1 MGKNKNLNSIDFVS
15 LLLNN
20 YKKLG
25 INENELVVLLM
36 MNNFSQSGNNLF
48 TQESFLPYTNFS
60 NSQLDDI
67 FVSLLSK
74 NLIEYQLNNG
84 KMQTNLNP
92 LRERLYQ
99 ELTKSILGNDIIQEE
114 KKKQKLENLYKTF
127 NTTFKR
133 ELAPFEINKIED
145 WLVSGYSVEQILYAL
160 RKAQSFGKLSMK
172 NINTYLLQSKIE
184 KDVEEEFSD
193 YVKWGGLPQRF
204 MQTDDMSKKTYL
216 NDIYDSII
224 IKDVVQRFGV
234 KNIDLLNRIATYL
247 LTTPSQVFS
256 PESIKKYLESTS
268 RGVSLETLYNYLDYF
283 VRANLISKADRYD
296 IRGKRI
302 LTGKY
307 KYYLTDL
314 GFIHILSEGKKA
326 QIGAYLENIVYN
338 ELIARG
344 YNVNIGNIHNGE
356 IDFIA
361 TRFEEKIY
369 IQVTYL
375 LDDEN
380 VSERE
385 FGAYKQIEDNYP
397 KYVLS
402 MDKFD
407 FSQNGII
414 HKNIIDWLL
423 EEK

>member
-1 MGKNKNLNSIDFVS
+1 MIIRERYLREIRPFYKQELIKVLIGIRRSGKSVILTQIMNELQADGIDEKHIIYINFEDFDFDEYTDPKKLHTYVKNKIIDKKKYYIFFDEIQNVNTWEKVVNSLRATKNTSIFITGSNSDLLSSDLATHIAGRYVS
-15 LLLNN
+15 FKITPFTFKEVCELLNIVD
-20 YKKLG
+20 K
-25 INENELVVLLM
+25 
-36 MNNFSQSGNNLF
+36 
-48 TQESFLPYTNFS
+48 
-60 NSQLDDI
+60 
-67 FVSLLSK
+67 
-74 NLIEYQLNNG
+74 
-84 KMQTNLNP
+84 
-92 LRERLYQ
+92 
-99 ELTKSILGNDIIQEE
+99 
-114 KKKQKLENLYKTF
+114 
-127 NTTFKR
+127 
-133 ELAPFEINKIED
+133 
-145 WLVSGYSVEQILYAL
+145 
-160 RKAQSFGKLSMK
+160 
-172 NINTYLLQSKIE
+172 

-256 PESIKKYLESTS
+256 PESLKKYFESTS

-314 GFIHILSEGKKA
+314 GFTHILSEGKKA

-344 YNVNIGNIHNGE
+344 YNVNIGSIDNGE

>member
-1 MGKNKNLNSIDFVS
+1 MSENKNLNSIDFVS

-127 NTTFKR
+127 NTAFKR

-184 KDVEEEFSD
+184 KDVEEEGYSFH
-193 YVKWGGLPQRF
+193 KPN
-204 MQTDDMSKKTYL
+204 QTK
-216 NDIYDSII
+216 
-224 IKDVVQRFGV
+224 Q
-234 KNIDLLNRIATYL
+234 
-247 LTTPSQVFS
+247 
-256 PESIKKYLESTS
+256 
-268 RGVSLETLYNYLDYF
+268 
-283 VRANLISKADRYD
+283 
-296 IRGKRI
+296 
-302 LTGKY
+302 
-307 KYYLTDL
+307 
-314 GFIHILSEGKKA
+314 
-326 QIGAYLENIVYN
+326 
-338 ELIARG
+338 
-344 YNVNIGNIHNGE
+344 
-356 IDFIA
+356 
-361 TRFEEKIY
+361 EEKG
-369 IQVTYL
+369 V
-375 LDDEN
+375 DDA
-380 VSERE
+380 V
-385 FGAYKQIEDNYP
+385 KILKTP
-397 KYVLS
+397 
-402 MDKFD
+402 
-407 FSQNGII
+407 
-414 HKNIIDWLL
+414 WL
-423 EEK
+423 K